1 MVSCTLGLGLS
12 CQVETQLVAV
22 GASVLAPLLVWVP
35 VTAMSSRS
43 TLSAKTTSRTRAPA
57 LCRVPFVPWTF
68 ARRRSFFPW
77 SVFFP
82 HLGLGRGLGLALSRR
97 PLHPFAL
104 LGTLEPPRW
113 GKI

>member
-22 GASVLAPLLVWVP
+22 GASVLVPLLVWVP

-43 TLSAKTTSRTRAPA
+43 TLSAKKTLS
-57 LCRVPFVPWTF
+57 PWTF
-68 ARRRSFFPW
+68 ARRRSFFSW
-77 SVFFP
+77 SAVFP